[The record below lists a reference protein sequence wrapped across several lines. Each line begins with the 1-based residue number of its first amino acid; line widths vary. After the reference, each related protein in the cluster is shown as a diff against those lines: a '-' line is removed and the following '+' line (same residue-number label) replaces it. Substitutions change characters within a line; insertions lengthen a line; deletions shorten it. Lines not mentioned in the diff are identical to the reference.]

1 MTLIITSQEQFKA
14 VYYDSL
20 ITTVTT
26 DGTYSKILLGNV
38 SYCEAQNNYT
48 MEFEYLFYSNSSNID
63 CSVVV
68 CGVILCD
75 QPLQYSSHL
84 CWGQSFGITPYES
97 PTDMPDHP
105 PDVITMAIPTA
116 TSRWKQPSWPGP
128 PTTAGYGV
136 SDNSSGLGWVVSTY
150 TNLNYCCEYYSTV
163 NCRIYSPEITQ
174 TTERKSSSVCSD
186 GGTNFG
192 YKSGTDYM

>member
-1 MTLIITSQEQFKA
+1 
-14 VYYDSL
+14 
-20 ITTVTT
+20 
-26 DGTYSKILLGNV
+26 
-38 SYCEAQNNYT
+38 

-84 CWGQSFGITPYES
+84 CWGQSFGIIPFES
-97 PTDMPDHP
+97 PTDMSDHP
-105 PDVITMAIPTA
+105 PDEITIATPTA
-116 TSRWKQPSWPGP
+116 ISKRQQPSWPGP
-128 PTTAGYGV
+128 PTTGYGV
-136 SDNSSGLGWVVSTY
+136 SDDNSGLGWVWVST
-150 TNLNYCCEYYSTV
+150 LISIIVVSIILSIIILLSTV
-163 NCRIYSPEITQ
+163 GFIHLRSHRE
-174 TTERKSSSVCSD
+174 TTERKSPSVCSD